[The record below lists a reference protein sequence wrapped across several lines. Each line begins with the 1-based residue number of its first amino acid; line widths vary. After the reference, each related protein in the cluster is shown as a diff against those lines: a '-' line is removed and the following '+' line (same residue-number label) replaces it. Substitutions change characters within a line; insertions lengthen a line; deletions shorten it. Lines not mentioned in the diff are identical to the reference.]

1 MTVANLFW
9 LEILEIAAG
18 TDRRAEAVKFGSG
31 WDVDG

>member
-31 WDVDG
+31 WDVEG